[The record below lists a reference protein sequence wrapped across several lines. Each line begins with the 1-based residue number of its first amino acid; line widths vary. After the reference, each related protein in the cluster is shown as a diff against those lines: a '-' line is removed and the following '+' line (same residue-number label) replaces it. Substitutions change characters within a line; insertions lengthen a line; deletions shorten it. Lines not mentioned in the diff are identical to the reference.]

1 MVVMVLV
8 RVIMMV
14 LVTVSVRVVMMRVL
28 VRMRMSVIVPR
39 MRRHRLGTHCA
50 APSPFMRTLSNSE
63 SELRIAVVL
72 SSRIF
77 L

>member
-1 MVVMVLV
+1 
-8 RVIMMV
+8 MM
-14 LVTVSVRVVMMRVL
+14 MVL
-28 VRMRMSVIVPR
+28 VRMRVIVVVVVSLIVIVT
-39 MRRHRLGTHCA
+39 MRLYGGGCAHCTP
-50 APSPFMRTLSNSE
+50 PSPFMSTFSNSE

>member
-1 MVVMVLV
+1 VIVIMPMIVVMPVLV
-8 RVIMMV
+8 RVI
-14 LVTVSVRVVMMRVL
+14 VTVMVMMLYGRN
-28 VRMRMSVIVPR
+28 RA
-39 MRRHRLGTHCA
+39 HCA
-50 APSPFMRTLSNSE
+50 PPSPFISTFSNSE

>member
-1 MVVMVLV
+1 MIVMRMIVRMAVRMIVAVIV
-8 RVIMMV
+8 RVI
-14 LVTVSVRVVMMRVL
+14 VTVRVMMLNQRD
-28 VRMRMSVIVPR
+28 RA
-39 MRRHRLGTHCA
+39 HCA
-50 APSPFMRTLSNSE
+50 FSPFIRTFNSSE